1 MALCG
6 ESPGVLLGW
15 RPEDLGCQAGT
26 CDVED
31 LEEGPTGTLGPGC
44 VVWESTGLL
53 YIPQE
58 ENLSS
63 VCLEKE
69 TGAEL

>member
-1 MALCG
+1 M
-6 ESPGVLLGW
+6 LLGW

-58 ENLSS
+58 
-63 VCLEKE
+63 
-69 TGAEL
+69 